1 MANRQDIDALLVGAL
16 YGELDVAERA
26 RLDAHLSSHPED
38 RAELDAM
45 ERTRAQVRRGLA
57 DMPQAE
63 PSPSISQLLL
73 RAAKDGAPRA
83 VVAAE
88 VREESAWAR
97 FVAWLVPVARHP
109 AFATAAV
116 VLLVAGTA
124 TALWMR
130 DAGKVSEP
138 TQTRPAAASAAPT
151 HDEGGADSWRSS
163 SGSASAS
170 GSASSAAIGAADK
183 YKANGY
189 RVDLAQDERQA
200 KAAEAPKTVAKD
212 DGAARRDR
220 HTAAAAA
227 AAGKNAPTDTD
238 GMVVQPHGAGSDVSI
253 QEALDAEDDANMYN
267 HDATEKKGGL
277 GAGSGSGGGA
287 TGTVGPAPS
296 VTSNEPKPADPAHT
310 EWAQGAHQRLIQL
323 VADGKCPDA
332 GRLGAEIKDKAP
344 EYFAA
349 NIANDRRVRQCKQYI
364 ETQAKKKA
372 DKAYKSRAQ
381 HNASGDSLAEPAQN

>member
-1 MANRQDIDALLVGAL
+1 
-16 YGELDVAERA
+16 
-26 RLDAHLSSHPED
+26 
-38 RAELDAM
+38 
-45 ERTRAQVRRGLA
+45 
-57 DMPQAE
+57 
-63 PSPSISQLLL
+63 
-73 RAAKDGAPRA
+73 
-83 VVAAE
+83 
-88 VREESAWAR
+88 
-97 FVAWLVPVARHP
+97 
-109 AFATAAV
+109 
-116 VLLVAGTA
+116 
-124 TALWMR
+124 
-130 DAGKVSEP
+130 
-138 TQTRPAAASAAPT
+138 
-151 HDEGGADSWRSS
+151 
-163 SGSASAS
+163 
-170 GSASSAAIGAADK
+170 
-183 YKANGY
+183 
-189 RVDLAQDERQA
+189 
-200 KAAEAPKTVAKD
+200 VAKD

-220 HTAAAAA
+220 HAEAAAA
-227 AAGKNAPTDTD
+227 AAGKNAPINTD

-267 HDATEKKGGL
+267 RDATEKKGGL
-277 GAGSGSGGGA
+277 GAGSGAGGGA

-296 VTSNEPKPADPAHT
+296 VANVEPKPADPALT